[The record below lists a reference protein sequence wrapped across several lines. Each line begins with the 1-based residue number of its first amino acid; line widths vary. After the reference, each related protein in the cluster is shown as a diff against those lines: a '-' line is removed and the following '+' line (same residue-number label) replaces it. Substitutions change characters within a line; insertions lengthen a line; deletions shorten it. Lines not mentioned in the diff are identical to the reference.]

1 MQQILDYNNRDMK
14 IEQHKVGV
22 LAYSIR
28 VDNAAGDVLEQ
39 ASVSEPRTLVF
50 GLGRLMQGFEDK
62 LIGLK
67 SGDKFEFLLTPDETF
82 GAYKEEMVMDIPKT
96 AFMVNGELKTDALVV
111 GKVIPM
117 MDNHGN
123 PFNGYITEI
132 KDDTVTMDFNH
143 PLAGKS
149 LFTVGEVLNVREA
162 TYEELNPA
170 PSGCGCGT
178 PNDSCCGGGSKKEG
192 HHHHHHGEENCGSCE
207 TELVDESSSCGSGGC
222 NC

>member
-1 MQQILDYNNRDMK
+1 MK

-22 LAYSIR
+22 LAYSIQ
-28 VDNAAGDVLEQ
+28 VEDAKGDVLEH
-39 ASVSEPRTLVF
+39 ATVAEPRTLVF
-50 GLGRLMQGFEDK
+50 GMGRLMKSFEDR

-67 SGDKFEFLLTPDETF
+67 SGDKFEFIMSPDETF
-82 GAYKEEMVMDIPKT
+82 GEYKAEMVMDIPKT
-96 AFMVNGELKTDALVV
+96 AFMVNGILKSDSLVK
-111 GKVIPM
+111 GKMIPM

-123 PFNGYITEI
+123 PFNGYITEL

-149 LFTVGEVLNVREA
+149 LFTFGEVLNVREA

-178 PNDSCCGGGSKKEG
+178 PEDSCCGGGSKKEG
-192 HHHHHHGEENCGSCE
+192 HHHHHNHDDGEGCGSCE
-207 TELVDESSSCGSGGC
+207 TETVDEAESCGSGRCGC
-222 NC
+222 

>member
-1 MQQILDYNNRDMK
+1 MK

-22 LAYSIR
+22 LAYSIKLG
-28 VDNAAGDVLEQ
+28 DAAGEVLEE
-39 ASVSEPRTLVF
+39 APLANPRTLVF
-50 GLGRLMQGFEDK
+50 GLGRLMKSFEDK

-67 SGDKFEFLLTPDETF
+67 SGDEFEFILSPEETF
-82 GAYKEEMVMDIPKT
+82 GVYKHEMVMDIPKT
-96 AFMVNGELKTDALVV
+96 AFVVNGELKSESLVV
-111 GKVIPM
+111 GKMIPM

-143 PLAGKS
+143 PLAGKE
-149 LFTVGEVLNVREA
+149 LFTKGEVLNVREA

-178 PNDSCCGGGSKKEG
+178 PNDSCCGGGSKKHD
-192 HHHHHHGEENCGSCE
+192 HHHDHDHGHGCGSCE
-207 TELVDESSSCGSGGC
+207 TEEMAESGAGGSCHC
-222 NC
+222 

>member
-1 MQQILDYNNRDMK
+1 MK
-14 IEQHKVGV
+14 IEQHRVGI
-22 LAYSIR
+22 LAYSIQ
-28 VDNAAGDVLEQ
+28 VEDAQGDVLEH
-39 ASVSEPRTLVF
+39 ATISEPRTLVF

-82 GAYKEEMVMDIPKT
+82 GVYKEEMVMDIPKT
-96 AFMVNGELKTDALVV
+96 AFMVNGVLKDDVLVV

-123 PFNGYITEI
+123 PFNGHIMKINDEA
-132 KDDTVTMDFNH
+132 VTMDFNH

-149 LFTVGEVLNVREA
+149 LYTVGEVLNVREA

-178 PNDSCCGGGSKKEG
+178 PNDSCCGGSSKKEG
-192 HHHHHHGEENCGSCE
+192 HHHHGEEGCGSCE
-207 TELVDESSSCGSGGC
+207 SEVEAESCGSGSC